1 MNKKDFHKIFNFN
14 FILSQLIN
22 WSAYIVLFI
31 SSVLLIYFAFIDHIE
46 FVNDWRT
53 LTLFAIVAVFASWL
67 NWNTW
72 YRKEYEKT
80 MDLDINQAVKD
91 KYSIHSRYYYAV
103 KDWNDAELQ
112 LAIDKF
118 NDEYEKKWLRW
129 VEKYTGRPISTK
141 EVVALDDNG
150 NPIVLEE
157 YVLVDENGEPEYDI
171 DFNPIIIKKYK
182 TITTK
187 GIKETSW
194 FSKFAFRHPIITW
207 RIKTHKYPQSG
218 YKTSMELMSL
228 LSFQEANLNK
238 RDLKGSKRYYWF
250 NSIQKFFT
258 LFFSISIGGAII
270 PEMISGNWPAAI
282 LKLII
287 SLGSIITSVI
297 MGGMNGIRGAR
308 IKLSIVEDA
317 SVDLELWGNKKPK
330 IAPYPE
336 PKIIEEEQQKEDYTT
351 LKPITADI
359 FKAAEKHIR

>member
-22 WSAYIVLFI
+22 WSAYIILFI

-53 LTLFAIVAVFASWL
+53 LTLFAIVAVLASWL

-72 YRKEYEKT
+72 YKKEYEKT
-80 MDLDINQAVKD
+80 MNLDINQVADD
-91 KYSIHSRYYYAV
+91 KYSIHARYYYAV

-129 VEKYTGRPISTK
+129 VEKYTGRPINTK

-150 NPIVLEE
+150 NPIILDE
-157 YVLVDENGEPEYDI
+157 YMLVDENGEPEYDI
-171 DFNPIIIKKYK
+171 DFNPIIITKYK

-187 GIKETSW
+187 GIKQTSW
-194 FSKFAFRHPIITW
+194 FSKFAFTHPIITW

-228 LSFQEANLNK
+228 LSFQEAHLNK
-238 RDLKGSKRYYWF
+238 RNLKSSKHYYWF
-250 NSIQKFFT
+250 NSIQKFLT
-258 LFFSISIGGAII
+258 LFFTISVGGAII
-270 PEMISGNWPAAI
+270 PEMIKGNWAAAI

-287 SLGSIITSVI
+287 SLGSVITSVI

-330 IAPYPE
+330 IAPYAE
-336 PKIIEEEQQKEDYTT
+336 PKNIEEQPKEDNTI

-359 FKAAEKHIR
+359 FKAAEKHIK